1 MKTKV
6 IERSQVLDLLR
17 RIQPTLKEKY
27 GVTKLGIFGSV
38 ARGEATESSD
48 VDIVLEMKRPNLFIR
63 VNIKEE
69 LEKFLDRPVDVVRYR
84 ERMNPYLKRR
94 IDQDVIY
101 V

>member
-1 MKTKV
+1 MKTEV